1 MGNMYKET
9 ISRRKLPSIVKLFT
23 ILVAA
28 LFLAEVIKDI
38 TINGQDIGRIA
49 IVFCTALVVLT
60 LAFEIF
66 RCRVKYTYSII
77 ADQFIIHRIKGS
89 EDKVVENIKLRNIQY
104 IGRNDMP
111 KLNEGI
117 KSSKKYVCSIFNL
130 SPYYCIY
137 KDGDKLKRFYFE
149 PSTRLIEKIKVN
161 REKRL
166 AS

>member
-23 ILVAA
+23 ILVVA
-28 LFLAEVIKDI
+28 LFLAEVIKDT

-49 IVFCTALVVLT
+49 IVFCVTLVVGT
-60 LAFEIF
+60 LVFEIF

-111 KLNEGI
+111 KLNESI
-117 KSSKKYVCSIFNL
+117 KSSKKYVCSILNL
-130 SPYYCIY
+130 NPYYCIY

-149 PSTRLIEKIKVN
+149 PSTRLIERIKIN